1 MQLLRGILKNI
12 ILLILPI
19 AISKQIKMGVFF
31 AIINRDDFSR
41 PKSNIKAK
49 KNVLTTHYHMTDLI
63 LHQPL

>member
-1 MQLLRGILKNI
+1 
-12 ILLILPI
+12 
-19 AISKQIKMGVFF
+19 MGFF

-49 KNVLTTHYHMTDLI
+49 QNVLTTHYHITDVI